1 MEKID
6 LENLGYEVCEYRDGK
21 PFTSIF
27 SANKAVKEIAEKIN
41 EIVEFINK
49 PPVQE

>member
-6 LENLGYEVCEYRDGK
+6 LKNLGYEVCEYKDGK
-21 PFTSIF
+21 PFTDRF
-27 SANKAVKEIAEKIN
+27 SPNKAVKEIAEKIN
-41 EIVEFINK
+41 EIVEFITN